1 MLLILTQCGKQ
12 DRVLSAGRLR
22 VQIMRQSGVFRIS
35 AWCLAITPVSLPI
48 SCLQNHRCSV
58 QLKPQTNFARNFQ
71 KTALS
76 GNEMAEAIRSIL
88 HIPFAKISN
97 P

>member
-1 MLLILTQCGKQ
+1 MLLILTQCGRQ
-12 DRVLSAGRLR
+12 DRVLGAGRLR
-22 VQIMRQSGVFRIS
+22 VPIMRQSGAFRIS
-35 AWCLAITPVSLPI
+35 AWCLAIMPVSLFI
-48 SCLQNHRCSV
+48 FCLQNRRCSV
-58 QLKPQTNFARNFQ
+58 QLKPQTNFAGNFQ

-76 GNEMAEAIRSIL
+76 GNEMSEAIRPVL